1 MKEHIKIAIIQD
13 TPPHFDLPA
22 CMQKVEQHMAAAA
35 EQKAELVV
43 FGETWL
49 SGYPVW
55 LDYCPSVGIWDHEP
69 TKQAFARMY
78 RNGVKVPSIEVEQL
92 GKWAKKYRQVLVIGI
107 NEVVDRGVGNR
118 TIYNA
123 FLIFDSDGAL
133 LNHHRK
139 LMPTFTEKLLY
150 GLGDGKGL
158 KSVETSI
165 GRIGALICWEH
176 WMPLTRMAMH
186 ESGELIHIALWPN
199 VHELLQIASRSYA
212 FEGRCF
218 VVAVGQTMQAKDVP
232 EMLELPEEFKN
243 QPEHFL
249 LKGNSCV
256 IGPDG
261 KYILEPQPKTQGI
274 LYCELDQLDRIY
286 GESMALDV
294 TGHYNRQD
302 VFDFGVKRERKG

>member
-1 MKEHIKIAIIQD
+1 MKEQIKIAIVQD
-13 TPPHFDLPA
+13 TPPHFDLVA
-22 CMQKVEQHMAAAA
+22 CMEKVEQSMAAAA
-35 EQKAELVV
+35 MEQADLVV

-55 LDYCPSVGIWDHEP
+55 LDYCPNIGLWDHEP
-69 TKQAFARMY
+69 TKKVFAQMY
-78 RNGVKVPSIEVEQL
+78 QNGVEVPGKEVEQL
-92 GKWAKKYRQVLVIGI
+92 SAWAKKYKQVVVIGI
-107 NEVVDRGVGNR
+107 NEVVNKGIGNR

-123 FLIFDSDGAL
+123 YLIFDNDGTL

-150 GLGDGKGL
+150 GIGDGLGL
-158 KSVETSI
+158 KSVETNI

-186 ESGELIHIALWPN
+186 ETGELIHIALWPN

-218 VVAVGQTMQAKDVP
+218 VVAVGQTMQVKDVP
-232 EMLELPEEFKN
+232 KELELPKSLDGKMEEY
-243 QPEHFL
+243 L

-256 IGPDG
+256 IAPNGQ
-261 KYILEPQPKTQGI
+261 YLLEPQEKTQDI
-274 LYCELDQLDRIY
+274 LYCTIDNLDQIY

-294 TGHYNRQD
+294 TGHYNRTD
-302 VFDFGVKRERKG
+302 VFEFNVHRDRR